1 MWLWIEI
8 VAQEVSGCSGYILV
22 AKEVSGCY
30 GSHWLLRKSSVAKE
44 VIGC

>member
-1 MWLWIEI
+1 MKLV
-8 VAQEVSGCSGYILV
+8 VAQDLYWLIKYVLV

-30 GSHWLLRKSSVAKE
+30 GSHWMLRKSSVAKE